1 MSVAVLVL
9 SCDKYSPYWAGWH
22 HHWAKHWKVRD
33 VPVYFATE
41 AKQVPEWPGVS
52 PIYVGRDMTWSGC
65 LLMALSKIKAD
76 TVFFSLEDYW
86 PTMDM
91 GQDLWD
97 ELYQEYTDRGL
108 FCLRCSHPC
117 PYYKLDQD
125 GRMLSTSQYLVSC
138 QTSFWHKKFLESVIE
153 KSESPWQFELD
164 GTERVRAADLSP
176 YVAFHPL
183 PWYAHVC
190 VRGKF
195 VEKFKCLTTHNIPD
209 V

>member
-1 MSVAVLVL
+1 MSVSVLVL

-52 PIYVGRDMTWSGC
+52 PIYVGRDMTWSTC
-65 LLMALSKIKAD
+65 LLRALAKIPHD
-76 TVFFSLEDYW
+76 TIFFSLEDYW
-86 PTMDM
+86 PTQDM
-91 GQDLWD
+91 SQSLWD
-97 ELYQEYTDRGL
+97 ALYEDFRAKKVH
-108 FCLRCSHPC
+108 CLRCSHESYLC
-117 PYYKLDQD
+117 RTHRD
-125 GRMLSTSQYLVSC
+125 GTCHPDSPYLVSC
-138 QTSFWHKKFLESVIE
+138 QTSFWDKLFLASCAEPE
-153 KSESPWQFELD
+153 ENPWQFETR
-164 GTERVRAADLSP
+164 GTARIRERGLTP
-176 YVAFHPL
+176 LFAFHPL